1 VRSKKNNDNIKSN
14 INTCSEINDTKVA
27 QYSSIV
33 IALGVARAF

>member
-1 VRSKKNNDNIKSN
+1 MYIAANV
-14 INTCSEINDTKVA
+14 INEYKVA